1 VTPRKT
7 KPRPTINE
15 VAERAGVAKTTV
27 SHAISGKR
35 PVAPATR
42 DRIFAA
48 MSELQYSP
56 SPIARRLAGSPSH
69 AIALVFP
76 LASPTIADVEVRYI
90 ASIGAVVNQHG
101 YTFLTLT
108 APQVNVDDLRQVV
121 YSGLVDGVL
130 LMRIQQ
136 KDERVKLLRET
147 DIPFVMIGRTRDNK
161 GLTFVDLNGEAA
173 IELAVDYL
181 VELGHHAIGFICPE
195 DLNFAFAHRIVK
207 GFEKS
212 CERHQLP
219 SLMAPAIW
227 SADAG
232 YRAMLALLEQHPEIT
247 AVIAWSEVVTVG
259 AVSALRDT
267 GRKIPDDI
275 SFISF
280 DRSEHLHLASS
291 DLTVIDTRPEAVGA
305 QAAQMLIR
313 LLQDEPLERAQV
325 LMPPLLINGKSTVRH
340 VNGQHVGYLLA
351 AGVN

>member
-7 KPRPTINE
+7 KPHPTINE
-15 VAERAGVAKTTV
+15 VAQRAGVAKTTV

-35 PVAPATR
+35 PVAPETR
-42 DRIFAA
+42 ERIFKA
-48 MSELQYSP
+48 MHDLQYSP
-56 SPIARRLAGSPSH
+56 SPIARRLAGSPSR
-69 AIALVFP
+69 AIALVLP

-108 APQVNVDDLRQVV
+108 APQVNVDDLRQIV

-161 GLTFVDLNGEAA
+161 GLTYVDLNGEAA
-173 IELAVDYL
+173 MALAVDYL
-181 VELGHHAIGFICPE
+181 VELGHHAIGFISPD
-195 DLNFAFAHRIVK
+195 DLNFAFAQRIAK
-207 GFEKS
+207 GFEES
-212 CERHQLP
+212 CEAHHLP
-219 SLMAPAIW
+219 LITAPAVW

-232 YRAMLALLEQHPEIT
+232 YRAMLTLLDQHPEIT
-247 AVIAWSEVVTVG
+247 ATIAWSEVVTVG
-259 AVSALRDT
+259 AVSALRDM
-267 GRKIPDDI
+267 GRKIPDDM

-291 DLTVIDTRPEAVGA
+291 DLTVVDTRPEAVGA
-305 QAAQMLIR
+305 QAAQMLIT
-313 LLQDEPLERAQV
+313 LLEKKPLERRQI
-325 LMPPLLINGKSTVRH
+325 LMPPLLINGKSTTRYA
-340 VNGQHVGYLLA
+340 NGQMAPNA
-351 AGVN
+351 A

>member
-1 VTPRKT
+1 MTPRKT

-15 VAERAGVAKTTV
+15 VARRAGVAKTTV

-35 PVAPATR
+35 PVASATR
-42 DRIFAA
+42 ERIFKA
-48 MSELQYSP
+48 MHDLKYSP

-69 AIALVFP
+69 TIALVFP

-108 APQVNVDDLRQVV
+108 APQVNVDDLRQIV

-136 KDERVKLLRET
+136 DDERVKLLRET

-161 GLTFVDLNGEAA
+161 GLTYVDLNGEAA
-173 IELAVDYL
+173 IGLAVDHL
-181 VELGHHAIGFICPE
+181 VELGHRVIGFICSD
-195 DLNFAFAHRIVK
+195 DLNFGFASRIVK

-219 SLMAPAIW
+219 SIVLPAAW

-232 YRAMLALLEQHPEIT
+232 YQATLTLLKQYPDMT
-247 AVIAWSEVVTVG
+247 AIIAFSEVVAVG
-259 AVSALRDT
+259 VVSALRDI
-267 GRKIPDDI
+267 GRKVPEDL
-275 SFISF
+275 SVISF
-280 DRSEHLHLASS
+280 DRSEHLRLASA
-291 DLTVIDTRPEAVGA
+291 DLTAIDTRSEAVGV
-305 QAAQMLIR
+305 QAAQMLIG
-313 LLQDEPLERAQV
+313 LLEDKPLGRKQV
-325 LMPPLLINGKSTVRH
+325 LMPPLLITGKSTARCA
-340 VNGQHVGYLLA
+340 NGHTLA
-351 AGVN
+351 KVS

>member
-1 VTPRKT
+1 VPPRKT

-15 VAERAGVAKTTV
+15 VARRAGVAKTTV

-42 DRIFAA
+42 ERIFKA
-48 MSELQYSP
+48 MHDLQYSP

-69 AIALVFP
+69 TIALVLP

-108 APQVNVDDLRQVV
+108 APQVDIDDLRQIV

-147 DIPFVMIGRTRDNK
+147 DIPFVLIGRTRDNK
-161 GLTFVDLNGEAA
+161 GLTYVDLNGEAA
-173 IELAVDYL
+173 IGLAVDYL

-195 DLNFAFAHRIVK
+195 DLNFAFAYRIVT

-212 CERHQLP
+212 CEKHQL
-219 SLMAPAIW
+219 SLVMSPAAW

-232 YRAMLALLEQHPEIT
+232 YRATLVLLDQHPEIT
-247 AVIAWSEVVTVG
+247 AIIVWSEVVTVG
-259 AVSALRDT
+259 AVSALRDI
-267 GRKIPDDI
+267 GRKIPEDI
-275 SFISF
+275 SVISF
-280 DRSEHLHLASS
+280 DRSEHLHLASA
-291 DLTVIDTRPEAVGA
+291 DLTVIDTRPEGVGG
-305 QAAQMLIR
+305 QAAQMLID
-313 LLQDEPLERAQV
+313 LLENKSLEHEQI
-325 LMPPLLINGKSTVRH
+325 LMPPLLISGKSTARCA
-340 VNGQHVGYLLA
+340 NGHA
-351 AGVN
+351 ASPNPV